1 MEGAALIFVSV
12 VPIRLMCCSPI
23 NDALW
28 FSLSRSCARMADSDT
43 PARLKGPS
51 PAMLRARHARVMLD
65 IIDLFL
71 DFVEKLPHSSSQ
83 ITTYAD

>member
-1 MEGAALIFVSV
+1 MEGATMIFVSV
-12 VPIRLMCCSPI
+12 DPHSLMCGSPI
-23 NDALW
+23 DDTLW
-28 FSLSRSCARMADSDT
+28 FSLSYSCAQMADSDT
-43 PARLKGPS
+43 LARLKGPS